1 MFSEDEEKEDNLVKL
16 TVEFDSVDKANI
28 AKEELLNL

>member
-1 MFSEDEEKEDNLVKL
+1 VKL

-28 AKEELLNL
+28 AKEELLNLWYTNLSIKF